1 MKRSM
6 TPRKCQIFF
15 MQISPADVQPA
26 ASVVNSSAANGSHR
40 ASAPMSYLGDT
51 HSETTNRRFIIF
63 ICPSSSIHH
72 QRSNIIII
80 FFFYGFVIPSSFLSR
95 RLRLHLVVAG
105 TGIQYSS
112 LTRPLMLFRSSFSSS
127 SSFFFLY
134 ASVPAPDDIIEPIV
148 GR

>member
-6 TPRKCQIFF
+6 TPRKCQIFS
-15 MQISPADVQPA
+15 MQISPVDVQPA

-80 FFFYGFVIPSSFLSR
+80 FFLRIRHSIFIPQPSSTTSFGGR
-95 RLRLHLVVAG
+95 RDWHPIFQSDTTLNV
-105 TGIQYSS
+105 IS
-112 LTRPLMLFRSSFSSS
+112 LQFF
-127 SSFFFLY
+127 FFFFVFFLY